1 MKGDRFEQTV
11 LNAEN
16 QLLSISQVINDKDY
30 RDVVL
35 RLQSQKIVASVKVLK
50 SSDMTSLLKSEIEA
64 LTEQLVKLES
74 DNQKQAQQLF
84 EATKHNELLGEQ
96 VTKSDAHIKSL
107 EELVG

>member
-1 MKGDRFEQTV
+1 
-11 LNAEN
+11 
-16 QLLSISQVINDKDY
+16 
-30 RDVVL
+30 
-35 RLQSQKIVASVKVLK
+35 
-50 SSDMTSLLKSEIEA
+50 MTSLLKSEIEA

-107 EELVG
+107 EELVDSLKGLDGKVANGSDSDLVPSNVESNLEDETLTQPSEEVIEPAV